1 MKIPDPKP
9 NKNIDKKAVSAAMEF
24 VKQSKLL
31 KDKSY

>member
-1 MKIPDPKP
+1 MKIPSPEP
-9 NKNIDKKAVSAAMEF
+9 NKNIDKGAVSAAREF